1 MILRGVEKIMSF
13 TENSLDAAECEGALK
28 EHQHDLESTVKMLM
42 AMIDS
47 GIVDVNRLEEVPMEN
62 DLREAL
68 REELHRRESS

>member
-1 MILRGVEKIMSF
+1 MSF
-13 TENSLDAAECEGALK
+13 TENSIDAERYEATME
-28 EHQHDLESTVKMLM
+28 EHQRDLESTVKMLM

-68 REELHRRESS
+68 REELHRREPSKMN

>member
-13 TENSLDAAECEGALK
+13 TENSIDAERYEATME
-28 EHQHDLESTVKMLM
+28 EHQRDLESTVKMLM